1 MREWLKDLRTA
12 TGITQA
18 KVAEAAGIC
27 ESAYSMIESG
37 KRDCAVDTAKK
48 IASVLGFD
56 WTRFYDDYKEKEHN
70 DNQAKPRR

>member
-48 IASVLGFD
+48 IAAVLSFD
-56 WTRFYDDYKEKEHN
+56 WTRFYDDTEEDKRN
-70 DNQAKPRR
+70 DDQAKL

>member
-1 MREWLKDLRTA
+1 MRKWLKDLRTA

-48 IASVLGFD
+48 IAAVLGFD
-56 WTRFYDDYKEKEHN
+56 WTRFFEDDKEEKSEEN
-70 DNQAKPRR
+70 G

>member
-37 KRDCAVDTAKK
+37 KRNCAVDTAKK

-56 WTRFYDDYKEKEHN
+56 WTRFYDDYKEDERN
-70 DNQAKPRR
+70 DNQAKP